1 LIIQSISLSAIVGR
15 EIGNQG
21 YKTWN
26 CGKRKA
32 KSMSLIALVM
42 TFFSKERWCRGI
54 PLVEYR
60 RKVSGCG
67 AISALNGV

>member
-42 TFFSKERWCRGI
+42 TFFSK
-54 PLVEYR
+54 
-60 RKVSGCG
+60 SG
-67 AISALNGV
+67 GVGVYHWLSIVGK